1 MLSRS
6 EYCRRELEGGD
17 HSVEGRL
24 QLEVHFEPSACIEFD
39 SYAVFDMPE
48 QSKYTERLCI

>member
-1 MLSRS
+1 M
-6 EYCRRELEGGD
+6 GGD

>member
-1 MLSRS
+1 MPSRS
-6 EYCRRELEGGD
+6 EYSAEGGD
-17 HSVEGRL
+17 HSVEPEGRL